1 MPTRRRRL
9 APALAL
15 ALACLPAC
23 TIGGF
28 GSAGNAEVLS
38 AESPVK
44 LNPSFRVQAYR
55 SADANTADVYL
66 TDLSDADLTKLFA
79 EGGAWGEVEGQIVH
93 LHMFV
98 RPKPGRT
105 PIEGTAASCTV
116 RYIVLA
122 RGEVGVYD
130 GAGFL
135 QPGWAPGSSKF
146 AGGVKQASLRLT
158 RATDR
163 FRDLLGP
170 SQMTLRFSAKQDPD
184 TAGALAAR
192 TEALARY
199 AKPVL
204 DTTPDL

>member
-1 MPTRRRRL
+1 MLIPLL
-9 APALAL
+9 A
-15 ALACLPAC
+15 ACCALPAC

-28 GSAGNAEVLS
+28 GSAGKGEVLS

-44 LNPSFRVQAYR
+44 LNPDFRVQAYR
-55 SADANTADVYL
+55 SDDRNSADVYL
-66 TDLSDADLTKLFA
+66 TDLSDEDLTKLFA
-79 EGGAWGEVEGQIVH
+79 EGGSWGEVEGQIVH

-122 RGEVGVYD
+122 RGEIGVYD

-135 QPGWAPGSSKF
+135 QPGWAPGSDKF

-170 SQMTLRFSAKQDPD
+170 SQLTLRFSAKQDD
-184 TAGALAAR
+184 ETAGSLAAR
-192 TEALARY
+192 TEALSRY
-199 AKPVL
+199 AEPVL
-204 DTTPDL
+204 DTTPGL